1 MWGAASTTSVWGE
14 RGKLGPP
21 DDSAQSFLVNEIV
34 FPVEF
39 TVSGVPVS
47 LQASAKSR
55 KRWIEKVRQT
65 ATDAL
70 PDDCFAASEKVA
82 VVIYYFPA
90 TTSTIDVDNIIKPI
104 VDGMRGPIY
113 CDDNQVERV
122 VCQRF
127 EPDTILDFTN
137 PSATL
142 LAAASAER
150 PVTFVRIH
158 TNLKPVE

>member
-1 MWGAASTTSVWGE
+1 MRTSRLATVRTAAF
-14 RGKLGPP
+14 GPP
-21 DDSAQSFLVNEIV
+21 NDSAQISLVNEIA

-39 TVSGVPVS
+39 TVSGVPIS

-55 KRWIEKVRQT
+55 KRWIEQVRQC
-65 ATDAL
+65 ARDAL
-70 PDDCFAASEKVA
+70 PDDCFATTDKVA

-90 TTSTIDVDNIIKPI
+90 AASTIDVDNIIKLI
-104 VDGMRGPIY
+104 MDGLRGPIY

-142 LAAASAER
+142 IAAASAER